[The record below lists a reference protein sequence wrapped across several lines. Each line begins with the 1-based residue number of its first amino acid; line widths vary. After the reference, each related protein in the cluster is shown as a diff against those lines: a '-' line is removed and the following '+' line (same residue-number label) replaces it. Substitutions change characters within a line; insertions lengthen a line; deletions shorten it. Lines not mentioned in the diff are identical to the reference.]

1 MPYTAKVSS
10 PGIAVDTN
18 NDGAINGR
26 VFKVVNTGNF
36 NTFSVANGILTI
48 QGPSSGSAIGGSDTH
63 IQFND
68 GGAMAGHS
76 GFLFDKT
83 ADSNTGLLTVA
94 NLTVT
99 DTLTVTTAAFI
110 NANTVSTGDNIILLN
125 SDATGSASASC
136 GFEIERGD
144 DANISLLWNESTD
157 KWTFDGED
165 LSEVGQV
172 FAAGSSV
179 PVYTFTSDTNTGM
192 EHMGGDQLGFMV
204 GGTRRVAI
212 NANGLHVNGD
222 GAAAG
227 SGSNEALLVDSVII
241 DTATISTVATN
252 TNLNLAPHGSG
263 SVLFTSTTPA
273 LGVGATAHNVAG
285 KALTLS
291 AGTTTAGTTSDIAG
305 GSLTISGGQG
315 KGSGAGGDILFKT
328 ANAGSSGSSLNALA
342 TALTLSDDLSATFAG
357 AVSVAGNFTVTG
369 TTTTVSSTNTA
380 VADAYI
386 VLNDGESATDGSGVT
401 GSVAGFLVDRG
412 ATGGGSPSDI
422 ATARFVWDDS
432 VDAFR
437 CQIASN
443 APTNSAFADTS
454 LQVGNASAGAHAVNR
469 TTGDGRYV
477 SLGTPSL
484 SGNLDTNGNNIIIDD
499 NKGITDDSSNEQLW
513 FQKITDAT
521 NYLEITNAATTTN
534 PMLAVGG
541 SDGNIGMTLKSKGTS
556 GFTLQQDD
564 NAGAALDVKIY
575 KNSAS
580 PADTD
585 VIGSLSFYGKDDGG
599 NTTQYGYIS
608 TTIVDKSASSE
619 DAYMSFYTI
628 TNATAATEALR
639 LTSGKVTKFGTTS
652 PSVAAG
658 GSILRWD
665 GTSWEPSE
673 VSTTGLADL
682 VAVTAN
688 TTVTAALSGKIYTF
702 NKGSAGTFTLP
713 SNPTTGTQYVLI
725 NLTANDVVI
734 TRAGSDTINGAT
746 SVNNTTQYAATT
758 IVYAGSNKWYAFGG
772 L

>member
-1 MPYTAKVSS
+1 
-10 PGIAVDTN
+10 
-18 NDGAINGR
+18 
-26 VFKVVNTGNF
+26 
-36 NTFSVANGILTI
+36 
-48 QGPSSGSAIGGSDTH
+48 
-63 IQFND
+63 
-68 GGAMAGHS
+68 
-76 GFLFDKT
+76 
-83 ADSNTGLLTVA
+83 
-94 NLTVT
+94 
-99 DTLTVTTAAFI
+99 
-110 NANTVSTGDNIILLN
+110 
-125 SDATGSASASC
+125 
-136 GFEIERGD
+136 
-144 DANISLLWNESTD
+144 
-157 KWTFDGED
+157 
-165 LSEVGQV
+165 
-172 FAAGSSV
+172 
-179 PVYTFTSDTNTGM
+179 
-192 EHMGGDQLGFMV
+192 
-204 GGTRRVAI
+204 
-212 NANGLHVNGD
+212 
-222 GAAAG
+222 
-227 SGSNEALLVDSVII
+227 
-241 DTATISTVATN
+241 
-252 TNLNLAPHGSG
+252 
-263 SVLFTSTTPA
+263 
-273 LGVGATAHNVAG
+273 
-285 KALTLS
+285 
-291 AGTTTAGTTSDIAG
+291 
-305 GSLTISGGQG
+305 
-315 KGSGAGGDILFKT
+315 
-328 ANAGSSGSSLNALA
+328 
-342 TALTLSDDLSATFAG
+342 
-357 AVSVAGNFTVTG
+357 
-369 TTTTVSSTNTA
+369 
-380 VADAYI
+380 
-386 VLNDGESATDGSGVT
+386 
-401 GSVAGFLVDRG
+401 
-412 ATGGGSPSDI
+412 
-422 ATARFVWDDS
+422 
-432 VDAFR
+432 
-437 CQIASN
+437 
-443 APTNSAFADTS
+443 
-454 LQVGNASAGAHAVNR
+454 
-469 TTGDGRYV
+469 
-477 SLGTPSL
+477 
-484 SGNLDTNGNNIIIDD
+484 
-499 NKGITDDSSNEQLW
+499 
-513 FQKITDAT
+513 
-521 NYLEITNAATTTN
+521 
-534 PMLAVGG
+534 MLAVGG